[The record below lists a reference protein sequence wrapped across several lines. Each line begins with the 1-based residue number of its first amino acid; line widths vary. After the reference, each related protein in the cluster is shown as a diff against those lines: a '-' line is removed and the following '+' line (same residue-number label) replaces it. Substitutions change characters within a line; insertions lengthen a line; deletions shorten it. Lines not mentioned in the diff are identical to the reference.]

1 MEKKVLAVGDSTR
14 LEIIYSTGRSKTR
27 SSKSPQIETNEGP
40 PKRRLKISAHGVE
53 RPDSTYPI
61 IISPYKLD
69 PSQFT
74 EKLVEKKKFEITNV
88 SDRKLELK
96 LVDLASRYLEV
107 KLPKSI
113 KPGKTAEGEIK
124 IREYY
129 LDESFQKS
137 FTLELNDEKSTR
149 FTVPVKR
156 TVRNLQAKGASE
168 AGRK

>member
-1 MEKKVLAVGDSTR
+1 MLAVGDSTR
-14 LEIIYSTGRSKTR
+14 LEIIYSTGRSKSR
-27 SSKSPQIETNEGP
+27 RSKSPQIETNEGP

-61 IISPYKLD
+61 VISPYKLD
-69 PSQFT
+69 LSQFT
-74 EKLVEKKKFEITNV
+74 EKLVEKKKFEITNM
-88 SDRKLELK
+88 SDQKLELK

-113 KPGKTAEGEIK
+113 KPGKTAKGEIK

-129 LDESFQKS
+129 LDESFEKS
-137 FTLELNDEKSTR
+137 FTIELNDEKSTR

-156 TVRNLQAKGASE
+156 SVRNLQVKGTSQ
-168 AGRK
+168 AGGK